1 MKARTKVTCR
11 GYTILEIIIAISIL
25 LLVMLVVG
33 ESVGMVA
40 QQRRTTQQRQLA
52 TQTAENVME
61 HLFARPSNELTTE
74 KLAEEKLTPEVERE
88 LIGGTLKV
96 DVEELA
102 GPSAARRLRIEV
114 GWTDGAGPVPRPVRI
129 TAWRYGE

>member
-1 MKARTKVTCR
+1 MKANTKVTCR
-11 GYTILEIIIAISIL
+11 GYTILEIIIALSIL

-33 ESVGMVA
+33 ETVGLVA
-40 QQRRTTQQRQLA
+40 QQRRTTQRRQLA
-52 TQTAENVME
+52 TQTAENLME
-61 HLFARPSNELTTE
+61 HQFARPWNELTAE
-74 KLAEEKLTPEVERE
+74 KLAEEKLSPEAERE
-88 LIGGTLKV
+88 LVGGTLKV

-102 GPSAARRLRIEV
+102 GPPAAKRLRIEV